1 MLTTKLII
9 SLLLLLATV
18 SATPDTAADGGVIK
32 GRFHEVGSSY
42 IDLLSVK
49 STSFSS
55 ENVVGECEQT
65 YGFLP
70 CTKTWIGNMFLI
82 MVYGYLMYLA
92 ATCLSNGSELLL
104 EIMGPGIVGGLFLPV
119 LGALPDAMLILVSGL
134 SGGAAEAQSQVSVG
148 MGLLAG
154 STVMLLTVIW
164 GTCILVGKCDMDG
177 LITIDETDTRG
188 FSLQG
193 SGVSTD
199 IWTSYAARI
208 MAFSVLPFLVVQLP
222 QAFKS
227 TSGRHLAVL
236 ISLILSI
243 LMLISYCTYQVY
255 QPWIQERRL
264 AYVKHKRVLTG
275 FLKHLLKKNPLDK
288 LSNPDGSLNHE
299 VLERIFKAID
309 LDGDNHLS
317 KGELRAFLIGM
328 RLEGLGL
335 NEEDIAQK
343 LLKEFDTERQDDEI
357 DLDEFIGGISKL
369 LALVRSNKASS
380 PNGADSIRYLD
391 QYDEES
397 KLEHLLLGD
406 SNDEAE
412 GEEVE
417 KSKKTVIKAILY
429 LVLGTVVAAMFA
441 DPLVDAVDNF
451 SIATSIPSF
460 FISFIALPLAT
471 NSSEA
476 VSAIIFASKKNRKSA
491 SLTFSELYGGA
502 TMNNVLCLSVFLAL
516 VYVRGLT
523 WDFSSEVL
531 VIFIVCIIMGALG
544 SFRTTFP
551 LWTASVAFFL
561 YPFSLALVYVLD
573 YVFGWT

>member
-1 MLTTKLII
+1 MLMSTKLI
-9 SLLLLLATV
+9 SLLLLLVLATV
-18 SATPDTAADGGVIK
+18 SATPDIAADGSGVVK

-42 IDLLSVK
+42 IDLPSEK
-49 STSFSS
+49 SMVISS
-55 ENVVGECEQT
+55 ENVGSDECEQT

-70 CTKTWIGNMFLI
+70 CTKTWSGNMFLI

-134 SGGAAEAQSQVSVG
+134 SGSAVEAQSQVSVG

-177 LITIDETDTRG
+177 VMTVDDTDTRG

-208 MAFSVLPFLVVQLP
+208 MVFSVLPFLVVQLA
-222 QAFKS
+222 QAFNS

-236 ISLILSI
+236 VSLILSI
-243 LMLISYCTYQVY
+243 VMLISYCTYQVY

-264 AYVKHKRVLTG
+264 VYVRHKRVLSG
-275 FLKHLLKKNPLDK
+275 FLKHILKKNPFEK
-288 LSNPDGSLNHE
+288 LTNPDGSLNHE
-299 VLERIFKAID
+299 VLKEIFEGID
-309 LDGDNHLS
+309 ENKDNHLS
-317 KGELRAFLIGM
+317 KGELRAFLYGM
-328 RLEGLGL
+328 NLEGIRLDDE
-335 NEEDIAQK
+335 NIAQK
-343 LLKEFDTERQDDEI
+343 LLKEFDTERQDDQI

-369 LALVRSNKASS
+369 LALVRGNKASS
-380 PNGADSIRYLD
+380 PNGDSIRYLD

-406 SNDEAE
+406 TNDEAE
-412 GEEVE
+412 GKKVE
-417 KSKKTVIKAILY
+417 NSKKTVIKAVLF
-429 LVLGTVVAAMFA
+429 LVLGTIVAAVFA

-476 VSAIIFASKKNRKSA
+476 VSAIIFASKKNRRSA
-491 SLTFSELYGGA
+491 SLTFSE
-502 TMNNVLCLSVFLAL
+502 V
-516 VYVRGLT
+516 
-523 WDFSSEVL
+523 
-531 VIFIVCIIMGALG
+531 G
-544 SFRTTFP
+544 SF
-551 LWTASVAFFL
+551 
-561 YPFSLALVYVLD
+561 
-573 YVFGWT
+573 